1 MFKKTQDYAQGKKTK
16 GYMGG
21 GEVMGYEYGGTV
33 KKPKK
38 KHGGQ

>member
-38 KHGGQ
+38 KYGGQ